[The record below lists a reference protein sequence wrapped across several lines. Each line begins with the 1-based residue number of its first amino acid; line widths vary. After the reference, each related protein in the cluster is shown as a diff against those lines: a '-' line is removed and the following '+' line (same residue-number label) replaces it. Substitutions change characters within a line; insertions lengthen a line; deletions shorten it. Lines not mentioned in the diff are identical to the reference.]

1 MSIKAI
7 SVNQRLVKNDGKWKE
22 MIKVESMEDERLI
35 YDIITPDT
43 PKRIKQKLFDAI
55 EDFEEKR
62 SV

>member
-1 MSIKAI
+1 LSIKAV
-7 SVNQRLVKNDGKWKE
+7 SGNQRYVKNVEKWKE

>member
-1 MSIKAI
+1 
-7 SVNQRLVKNDGKWKE
+7 

-35 YDIITPDT
+35 YNIITSDT

-55 EDFEEKR
+55 EAFEEKR